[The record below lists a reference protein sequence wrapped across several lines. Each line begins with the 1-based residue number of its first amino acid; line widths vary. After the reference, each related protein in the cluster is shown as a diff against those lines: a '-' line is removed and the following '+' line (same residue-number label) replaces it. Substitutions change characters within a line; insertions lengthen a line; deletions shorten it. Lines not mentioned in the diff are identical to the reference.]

1 MTSII
6 KKTSILVLSVNILF
20 WSFVFFY
27 FSFVKFSGNENYLP
41 LKLLL
46 LLEPLFFILALI
58 GYLKEVRNIYLLT
71 IIFLIANS
79 VLSIT
84 DEVGLFDMISLSLSI
99 VALLLLASQW
109 RIRLQKKHRLMNSQP
124 CNDSQH

>member
-1 MTSII
+1 
-6 KKTSILVLSVNILF
+6 
-20 WSFVFFY
+20 
-27 FSFVKFSGNENYLP
+27 VKFSGNDNYLP

-46 LLEPLFFILALI
+46 LLEPLFFIVAVI
-58 GYLKEVRNIYLLT
+58 GYLKEVRSIYLLT

-99 VALLLLASQW
+99 VALLLLSSQW
-109 RIRLQKKHRLMNSQP
+109 RIRLQKNIDH
-124 CNDSQH
+124 